1 MHYTNR
7 EELQV
12 AIADLKQQ
20 CYKHEMEMR
29 RDFKGLIKRGEDSI
43 ANLSLSLGSGVLA
56 KKLIP
61 FKSDGILSSLVTYGV
76 QGAVTAA
83 AFSNAK
89 KIKAVA
95 SAVWKNVFKRRD

>member
-1 MHYTNR
+1 MHFTNR
-7 EELQV
+7 QELQV

-20 CYKHEMEMR
+20 CFKHEMEMR
-29 RDFKGLIKRGEDSI
+29 RDFRGLIKKGEDSI

-61 FKSDGILSSLVTYGV
+61 FKNDGILSNLVSYGV

-89 KIKAVA
+89 KIKALA
-95 SAVWKNVFKRRD
+95 TAVWKNVFKRRE